1 MLKVKLHFK
10 NPHYIVSGNTVIC
23 QLDYYID
30 PDIFNIGINGYY
42 YCPYTLIKKYPTHK
56 NLIYCGRGKAVGR
69 ARCSEEDDFNE
80 EKGKR
85 IAESKATFKA
95 HELDSRLLEEALKIN
110 TAKLEK
116 LYRDNAISQSVIAIR
131 EYEHLKTLKL

>member
-1 MLKVKLHFK
+1 MLKVKLHFN

-23 QLDYYID
+23 QLDYSID

-42 YCPYTLIKKYPTHK
+42 YCPYTLVKKYPTHK

-69 ARCSEEDDFNE
+69 ARCAKEDDFNE

-95 HELDSRLLEEALKIN
+95 HELVSRLLEEALKIN

>member
-10 NPHYIVSGNTVIC
+10 KPHYIVSGNAVIC
-23 QLDYYID
+23 QLEYYID

-42 YCPYTLIKKYPTHK
+42 YCPYTLVKKYPTHK

-69 ARCSEEDDFNE
+69 ARCAKEDDFNE

-95 HELDSRLLEEALKIN
+95 HELVSRLLEEALKIN

-116 LYRDNAISQSVIAIR
+116 LYRDNTISQSVIAIR

>member
-10 NPHYIVSGNTVIC
+10 KPHYIVSGNAVIC
-23 QLDYYID
+23 QLEYSID
-30 PDIFNIGINGYY
+30 PAIFHIGIKDYY
-42 YCPYTLIKKYPTHK
+42 YCPAMLIKKYPTHD
-56 NLIYCGRGKAVGR
+56 NLICFVIGRVVGR
-69 ARCSEEDDFNE
+69 ARCAEEDDFDE

-95 HELDSRLLEEALKIN
+95 HELVSRLLEEALKLN
-110 TAKLEK
+110 TAKLDR
-116 LYRDNAISQSVIAIR
+116 LYRYNAISQSVIAIR

>member
-10 NPHYIVSGNTVIC
+10 KPHYIVSGNTVIC
-23 QLDYYID
+23 QLEYSID
-30 PDIFNIGINGYY
+30 PGIFNIGINGYY
-42 YCPYTLIKKYPTHK
+42 YCPYTLVKKYPTHK

-69 ARCSEEDDFNE
+69 ARCSKEDDFDE

-95 HELDSRLLEEALKIN
+95 HELVSRLLEEALKIN

>member
-1 MLKVKLHFK
+1 MLKVKLHFN

-23 QLDYYID
+23 QLDYSID

-42 YCPYTLIKKYPTHK
+42 YCPYTLVKKYPTHK

-95 HELDSRLLEEALKIN
+95 HELVSRLLEEALKIN
-110 TAKLEK
+110 TAKIEK

>member
-10 NPHYIVSGNTVIC
+10 KPHYIVSGNAVIC
-23 QLDYYID
+23 QLEYSID
-30 PDIFNIGINGYY
+30 PDIFHIGINGYY
-42 YCPYTLIKKYPTHK
+42 YCPAMLIKKYPTHK
-56 NLIYCGRGKAVGR
+56 NLIYFGSDKVVGR
-69 ARCSEEDDFNE
+69 ARCAEEDDFDE

-95 HELDSRLLEEALKIN
+95 HELVSRLLEEALKLN

>member
-10 NPHYIVSGNTVIC
+10 KPHYIVSGKAVIC
-23 QLDYYID
+23 QLEYSID
-30 PDIFNIGINGYY
+30 PDIFHIGINGYY
-42 YCPYTLIKKYPTHK
+42 YCPAMLVKKYPTHK
-56 NLIYCGRGKAVGR
+56 NLIYFGSGKVVGR
-69 ARCSEEDDFNE
+69 ARCAEEDDFDE

-85 IAESKATFKA
+85 IAESRATFKA
-95 HELDSRLLEEALKIN
+95 HELVSRLLESALQIN
-110 TAKLEK
+110 TAKLER

>member
-30 PDIFNIGINGYY
+30 SDIFNIGINGYY
-42 YCPYTLIKKYPTHK
+42 YCPYTLVKKYPTHK
-56 NLIYCGRGKAVGR
+56 NLIYCGMGKAVGR
-69 ARCSEEDDFNE
+69 ARCAKEDDFDE

-95 HELDSRLLEEALKIN
+95 HELVSRLLEEALKIN
-110 TAKLEK
+110 TAKIDK
-116 LYRDNAISQSVIAIR
+116 LYRYNAISQSVIAIR

>member
-1 MLKVKLHFK
+1 MLKVKLHFN

-23 QLDYYID
+23 QLDYSID
-30 PDIFNIGINGYY
+30 PGIFNIGINGYY
-42 YCPYTLIKKYPTHK
+42 YCPYTLVKKYPTHK

-69 ARCSEEDDFNE
+69 ARCSKEDDFNE

-85 IAESKATFKA
+85 IAESRATFKA
-95 HELDSRLLEEALKIN
+95 HELVSRLLEEALKIN
-110 TAKLEK
+110 TAKLEN

>member
-10 NPHYIVSGNTVIC
+10 KPHYIVSGKAVIC
-23 QLDYYID
+23 QLEYSID
-30 PDIFNIGINGYY
+30 PDIFHIGINGYY
-42 YCPYTLIKKYPTHK
+42 YCSAMLVKKYPTHK
-56 NLIYCGRGKAVGR
+56 NLIYFGSGKVVGR
-69 ARCSEEDDFNE
+69 ARCAEEDDFDE

-85 IAESKATFKA
+85 IAESRATFKA
-95 HELDSRLLEEALKIN
+95 HELVSRLLESALQIN
-110 TAKLEK
+110 TAKLER

>member
-30 PDIFNIGINGYY
+30 HDIFNIGINGYY
-42 YCPYTLIKKYPTHK
+42 YCPAILVKKYPTHK
-56 NLIYCGRGKAVGR
+56 NLIYFGSGKVVGR

-95 HELDSRLLEEALKIN
+95 HELVSRLLEEALKIN

>member
-10 NPHYIVSGNTVIC
+10 KPHYIVSGNAVIC
-23 QLDYYID
+23 QLEYSID
-30 PDIFNIGINGYY
+30 PDIFHIGIDCYY
-42 YCPYTLIKKYPTHK
+42 YCPAMLIKKYPTHK
-56 NLIYCGRGKAVGR
+56 NLIYFGKGKVVGR
-69 ARCSEEDDFNE
+69 ARCAEEDDFDE

-95 HELDSRLLEEALKIN
+95 HELVSRLLEEALKLN

>member
-10 NPHYIVSGNTVIC
+10 NPHYIVSGNMIIC
-23 QLDYYID
+23 QLEYSIT
-30 PDIFNIGINGYY
+30 F
-42 YCPYTLIKKYPTHK
+42 
-56 NLIYCGRGKAVGR
+56 GRGKVVGR
-69 ARCSEEDDFNE
+69 ARCAEEDDFDE

-95 HELDSRLLEEALKIN
+95 HELVSRLLEEALKIN

-116 LYRDNAISQSVIAIR
+116 LYRDNAISQSVIAIS

>member
-10 NPHYIVSGNTVIC
+10 KPHYIVSGNAVIC
-23 QLDYYID
+23 QLEYSID
-30 PDIFNIGINGYY
+30 PAIFHIGIKGYY
-42 YCPYTLIKKYPTHK
+42 YCPAMLIKKYPTHD
-56 NLIYCGRGKAVGR
+56 NLICFGRGKVVGR
-69 ARCSEEDDFNE
+69 ARCAEEDDFDE

-95 HELDSRLLEEALKIN
+95 HELVSRLLEESLKLN

>member
-10 NPHYIVSGNTVIC
+10 NPHYIVSGNMIIC
-23 QLDYYID
+23 QLEYSITTSIFSFGIRTYYSCQ
-30 PDIFNIGINGYY
+30 DI
-42 YCPYTLIKKYPTHK
+42 LAKKFPTHK
-56 NLIYCGRGKAVGR
+56 NLIYLGLGKAVGK
-69 ARCSEEDDFNE
+69 AKCAEGDTFDE

-95 HELDSRLLEEALKIN
+95 HELVSRLLEEALKLN
-110 TAKLEK
+110 TAKIER

>member
-10 NPHYIVSGNTVIC
+10 KPHYIVSGNAVIC
-23 QLDYYID
+23 QLEYSIN
-30 PDIFNIGINGYY
+30 PVIFNIGINGYY
-42 YCPYTLIKKYPTHK
+42 YCPDMLVKKYPTHE
-56 NLIYCGRGKAVGR
+56 NLICFGRGKVVGR
-69 ARCSEEDDFNE
+69 ARCAKEDDFDE

-95 HELDSRLLEEALKIN
+95 HELVSRLLEEALKLN